1 MTTVN
6 AKPSCKASSG
16 AFTASFYYFE
26 TKHDE
31 RGLDLTDTFRDA
43 ACHATALSCFSLFI
57 KLTSCFIKT
66 VIRKVEELK
75 CHFSTDNLLSPPAGD
90 KKKLMFKALPQ

>member
-1 MTTVN
+1 MDVATVTTVN

-43 ACHATALSCFSLFI
+43 ACHATDLSCFSLFI
-57 KLTSCFIKT
+57 KGTSCFIKT
-66 VIRKVEELK
+66 VIRKVFTEVIDQR
-75 CHFSTDNLLSPPAGD
+75 S
-90 KKKLMFKALPQ
+90 